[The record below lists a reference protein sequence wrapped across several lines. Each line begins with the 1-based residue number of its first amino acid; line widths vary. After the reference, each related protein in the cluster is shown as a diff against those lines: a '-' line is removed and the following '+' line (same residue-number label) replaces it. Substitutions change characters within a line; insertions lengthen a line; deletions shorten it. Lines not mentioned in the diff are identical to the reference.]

1 MNLRANQTLLSTTGG
16 AKSVATSAPVISR
29 EFHPASFN
37 SIITFLSLSTEYAAG
52 LADGQH
58 PWEESRGMAH
68 SYRTAALSRPS
79 CPDSFFLT
87 RSGHNRAESLSD
99 YKTGEEF
106 IFMLVDIVSR
116 GGNLLL
122 NIGPSGMQMRTLVH
136 PSAVTRV
143 LAQATEA
150 SRLSCSSALSR

>member
-1 MNLRANQTLLSTTGG
+1 MSLRADQTLLSTTGG

-29 EFHPASFN
+29 EFRPAPFN

-68 SYRTAALSRPS
+68 SYGTAAFFRSS
-79 CPDSFFLT
+79 CPDLFFLA
-87 RSGHNRAESLSD
+87 RSGYNRAESLSD

-122 NIGPSGMQMRTLVH
+122 NVGPSGTWFGGLDQRSSKMTH
-136 PSAVTRV
+136 RV
-143 LAQATEA
+143 
-150 SRLSCSSALSR
+150 SRGWHNSCRYGAAPC